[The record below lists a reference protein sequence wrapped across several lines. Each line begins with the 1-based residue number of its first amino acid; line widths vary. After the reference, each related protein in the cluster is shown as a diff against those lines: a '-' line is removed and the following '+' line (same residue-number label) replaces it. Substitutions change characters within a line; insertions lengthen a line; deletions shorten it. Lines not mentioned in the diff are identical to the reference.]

1 MQSSIIITFFLII
14 PIDSLIITIF
24 AAHFKKSTMRA
35 LKIVVLA
42 KQVPD
47 TRNVGPD
54 AMKEDGTVNRAVLPA
69 IFNPDDLNALEMAL
83 QIKDINPKS
92 EIIVL
97 TMGPKRAADLIR
109 EGLFRGADQG
119 IMVSDRRFG
128 GADTLATSYTL
139 SMAIKKIGEVDL
151 VLGGVQAIDGDTAQT
166 GPQTAEKI
174 GFPQVTYIESL
185 LEITDD
191 HLIVKRRLEKGVESV
206 RSPLPVLMTVSG
218 SFDECRPRNAK
229 KVMKYKYARTIT
241 ELEREPDLLRS
252 RIEKNKDLFIP
263 EWTVEDINADF
274 DKIGLPGSPTK
285 VKDVENIVLTAKESK
300 VLNSSDADIDSM
312 MGDLIGSHI
321 IG

>member
-1 MQSSIIITFFLII
+1 
-14 PIDSLIITIF
+14 
-24 AAHFKKSTMRA
+24 MRA

-69 IFNPDDLNALEMAL
+69 IFNPDDLNALELAF
-83 QIKDINPKS
+83 QIRDKVAGS
-92 EIIVL
+92 EVVIL

-109 EGLFRGADQG
+109 EGLFRGADKG

-139 SMAIKKIGEVDL
+139 SMAIKKIGNVDL

-174 GFPQVTYIESL
+174 GFPQITYVEELLDIE
-185 LEITDD
+185 EKYIT
-191 HLIVKRRLEKGVESV
+191 VKRRLEKGVEV
-206 RSPLPVLMTVSG
+206 VKSPIPVLMTVSG
-218 SFDECRPRNAK
+218 TFQDCRPRNAK
-229 KVMKYKYARTIT
+229 RVMKFKYSRTLT
-241 ELEREPDLLRS
+241 EMERENELLQAK
-252 RIEKNKDLFIP
+252 INKETHLLIP
-263 EWTVEDINADF
+263 EWSVEDISAEAE
-274 DKIGLPGSPTK
+274 KIGLPGSPTK
-285 VKDVENIVLTAKESK
+285 VKDVENVILTAKESK
-300 VLNSSDADIDSM
+300 VLGSSAEDIDIMISE
-312 MGDLIGSHI
+312 LIGSHI